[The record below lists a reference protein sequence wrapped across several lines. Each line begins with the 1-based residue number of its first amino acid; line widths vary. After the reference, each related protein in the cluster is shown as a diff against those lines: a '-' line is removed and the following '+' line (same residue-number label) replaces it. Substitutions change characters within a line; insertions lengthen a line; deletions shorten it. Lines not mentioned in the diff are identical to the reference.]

1 MTLEQSRM
9 IEALYREMFDKLLAY
24 AQSNLDN
31 ESLVDEAIQDTFE
44 IACQHPERVCESP
57 NPQGW
62 LVNTL
67 RNTIRNMRR
76 NQATAKR
83 IMEQYLLQQYKE
95 HSVSEDAPRLEL
107 LYDDVAHTEEFA
119 LLREMAVEGRSHA
132 EMAQAR
138 GITVNACKKRVQRA
152 KEFLQKK
159 IEK

>member
-1 MTLEQSRM
+1 MNSEQSKI
-9 IEALYREMFDKLLAY
+9 IEALYREMFAKLLAY

-31 ESLVDEAIQDTFE
+31 ESLVDEVIQETFR
-44 IACQHPERVCESP
+44 IACQCPEKVCESP

-83 IMEQYLLQQYKE
+83 IMEQYLMQQYKE
-95 HSVSEDAPRLEL
+95 LSVTEDSVRLEI
-107 LYDDVAHTEEFA
+107 LYDDIADTEEFA
-119 LLREMAVEGRSHA
+119 LLKEMAVDGLSHS

-159 IEK
+159 IKK

>member
-1 MTLEQSRM
+1 MDQKQSKM
-9 IEALYREMFDKLLAY
+9 IESLYREMFDKLLAY

-31 ESLVDEAIQDTFE
+31 ESLVDEAIQETFR

-76 NQATAKR
+76 NRATAKR
-83 IMEQYLLQQYKE
+83 IMEQYLFQQYKE
-95 HSVSEDAPRLEL
+95 LSVTEDAVRIEI
-107 LYDDVAHTEEFA
+107 LYDDIADTDEFT
-119 LLREMAVEGRSHA
+119 LLKEMAVEGRSHA
-132 EMAQAR
+132 EMADAR
-138 GITVNACKKRVQRA
+138 GITVDACKKRVQRA

-159 IEK
+159 IAK

>member
-1 MTLEQSRM
+1 MNSEQSKI
-9 IEALYREMFDKLLAY
+9 IEALYREMFAKLLAY

-31 ESLVDEAIQDTFE
+31 ESLVDEAIQETFR

-76 NQATAKR
+76 NRATAKR
-83 IMEQYLLQQYKE
+83 VMEQYLLGQHKE
-95 HSVSEDAPRLEL
+95 LSFTQDAVRIEI
-107 LYDDVAHTEEFA
+107 LYDDVADTEAFA
-119 LLREMAVEGRSHA
+119 LLKEMAVDGRSHA
-132 EMAQAR
+132 EMADAR
-138 GITVNACKKRVQRA
+138 GITVDACKKRVQRA

>member
-1 MTLEQSRM
+1 MDAEQSKK
-9 IEALYREMFDKLLAY
+9 IEALYYEMFDKLLVY

-31 ESLVDEAIQDTFE
+31 ESLVDEAIQETFR

-76 NQATAKR
+76 NRATAKR
-83 IMEQYLLQQYKE
+83 IMEQYLFQQYKE
-95 HSVSEDAPRLEL
+95 LSATEDAVRIEI
-107 LYDDVAHTEEFA
+107 LYDDIADTDEFT
-119 LLREMAVEGRSHA
+119 LLKEMAVEGRSHA
-132 EMAQAR
+132 EMADAR
-138 GITVNACKKRVQRA
+138 GITVDACKKRVQRA

>member
-1 MTLEQSRM
+1 MDAEQSKK
-9 IEALYREMFDKLLAY
+9 IEALYYEMFDKLLAY

-31 ESLVDEAIQDTFE
+31 ESLVDEAIQETFR

-76 NQATAKR
+76 NRATAKR
-83 IMEQYLLQQYKE
+83 IMEQYLFQQYKE
-95 HSVSEDAPRLEL
+95 LSVTEDAVRIEI
-107 LYDDVAHTEEFA
+107 LYDDIADTDEFT
-119 LLREMAVEGRSHA
+119 LLKEMAVEGRSHA
-132 EMAQAR
+132 EMADAR
-138 GITVNACKKRVQRA
+138 GITVDACKKRVQRA